1 MVALVTRDEVKSQM
15 MMDNDAADGWI
26 DMMILAISGAVMSWL
41 KDEWRAY
48 EPLLDADGNVVED
61 SNGDPIPLEDSNGDF
76 TVKPVVKAA
85 TLVEIASQFRFRD
98 GDGAPAVPSH
108 AGHGYVLSA
117 GPTSL
122 LSGLRRSTVA

>member
-1 MVALVTRDEVKSQM
+1 MAAFVTLEEVKSQL

-26 DMMILAISGAVMSWL
+26 DMMIVAISDAVLSWL

-48 EPLLDADGNVVED
+48 LVLRDADGAVLLD
-61 SNGDPIPLEDSNGDF
+61 SNGDPILLTDSNGDLIPR
-76 TVKPVVKAA
+76 PVVRAA

-122 LSGLRRSTVA
+122 LSGLRRSTVK

>member
-1 MVALVTRDEVKSQM
+1 MVALVTRAEVKSHL

-41 KDEWRAY
+41 KQEWRAY
-48 EPLLDADGNVVED
+48 ELLLDAAGV
-61 SNGDPIPLEDSNGDF
+61 PLEDSAGDYILALD
-76 TVKPVVKAA
+76 TSGEPIPLPVVKAA

-98 GDGAPAVPSH
+98 GDGAAAVPSH

>member
-1 MVALVTRDEVKSQM
+1 MAELVTRAEVKSHL

-26 DMMILAISGAVMSWL
+26 DMMILAISDAVLSWL

-48 EPLLDADGNVVED
+48 EVLRDADGVILVDSNDDPILLTD
-61 SNGDPIPLEDSNGDF
+61 SNGDPM
-76 TVKPVVKAA
+76 VRPVVKAA

-98 GDGAPAVPSH
+98 GDGAASVPSN

-122 LSGLRRSTVA
+122 LSGLRRSTVK

>member
-1 MVALVTRDEVKSQM
+1 MVALVTRDEVKSQL

-48 EPLLDADGNVVED
+48 EPLVDADGNVVED
-61 SNGDPIPLEDSNGDF
+61 SNGDPTPLEDSNGDF

>member
-1 MVALVTRDEVKSQM
+1 MAAIVTLAEVKSHLM
-15 MMDNDAADGWI
+15 VDNDAVDPWI
-26 DMMILAISGAVMSWL
+26 EMMILAISGAVISWL

-48 EPLLDADGNVVED
+48 VPMVDTAGVPLEESDGAYIPAID
-61 SNGDPIPLEDSNGDF
+61 SNGDPMAL
-76 TVKPVVKAA
+76 PVVKAA

-98 GDGAPAVPSH
+98 GDGAAAVPSH

>member
-1 MVALVTRDEVKSQM
+1 MVALVTREEVKSHL

-26 DMMILAISGAVMSWL
+26 DMMILAISGAVISWL
-41 KDEWRAY
+41 KQEWRAY
-48 EPLLDADGNVVED
+48 ELVRNGAGVALED
-61 SNGDPIPLEDSNGDF
+61 SAGDYILALDTSGDPIPL
-76 TVKPVVKAA
+76 PVVKAA

-98 GDGAPAVPSH
+98 GDGAAAVPSH

-117 GPTSL
+117 GPTGL

>member
-1 MVALVTRDEVKSQM
+1 MAAFVTLAEVKSHL

-26 DMMILAISGAVMSWL
+26 DMMILAISGAVISWL

-48 EPLLDADGNVVED
+48 VPMVDTAGIPLEDSDGAYIPAID
-61 SNGDPIPLEDSNGDF
+61 SNGDPMAL
-76 TVKPVVKAA
+76 PVVKAA

-98 GDGAPAVPSH
+98 GDGAAAVPSH

-122 LSGLRRSTVA
+122 LSGLRRSTVK

>member
-1 MVALVTRDEVKSQM
+1 MVALVTRAEVKSQL

-26 DMMILAISGAVMSWL
+26 DMMIVAISDAVLSWL
-41 KDEWRAY
+41 KEDWRAY
-48 EPLLDADGNVVED
+48 LVLRDADGAVLLD
-61 SNGDPIPLEDSNGDF
+61 SNGDPILLTDSNGDIM
-76 TVKPVVKAA
+76 VRPVVKVA

-98 GDGAPAVPSH
+98 GDGAAAVPSH

-122 LSGLRRSTVA
+122 LSGLRRSTAR

>member
-1 MVALVTRDEVKSQM
+1 MVALVTLEEVKSHL
-15 MMDNDAADGWI
+15 MMDSDAADGWI

-48 EPLLDADGNVVED
+48 EPLLDADGKVVED
-61 SNGDPIPLEDSNGDF
+61 SNGDPIPLEDSSGLV
-76 TVKPVVKAA
+76 VKPVVKAA

-108 AGHGYVLSA
+108 AGHGYVLGA

>member
-1 MVALVTRDEVKSQM
+1 MVALVTRAEVKSHL

-48 EPLLDADGNVVED
+48 EPLLDADGNVIED
-61 SNGDPIPLEDSNGDF
+61 SNGDPILLTDSNGDYL
-76 TVKPVVKAA
+76 VKPVVKAA
-85 TLVEIASQFRFRD
+85 TLVELASQFRFRD
-98 GDGAPAVPSH
+98 GDGAAAVPSH
-108 AGHGYVLSA
+108 WGHGYVLSA

-122 LSGLRRSTVA
+122 LSGLRRPTAR

>member
-1 MVALVTRDEVKSQM
+1 MVALVTRAEVKSQL

-26 DMMILAISGAVMSWL
+26 DMMIPAISGAVMSWL

-48 EPLLDADGNVVED
+48 EPLLDADGNVIED
-61 SNGDPIPLEDSNGDF
+61 SNGDPILLTDSNGDYL
-76 TVKPVVKAA
+76 VKPVVKAA
-85 TLVEIASQFRFRD
+85 TLVELASQFRFRD

>member
-1 MVALVTRDEVKSQM
+1 MVALVTREDVKSHL

-26 DMMILAISGAVMSWL
+26 DMMILAISDAVMTWL
-41 KDEWRAY
+41 KDDWRAY
-48 EPLLDADGNVVED
+48 EPLLGPDGQPVED
-61 SNGDPIPLEDSNGDF
+61 SSGDPIPAEDSSGPI
-76 TVKPVVKAA
+76 VRPVVKAA

-98 GDGAPAVPSH
+98 GDGAAAVPSH

-122 LSGLRRSTVA
+122 LSGLRRSTAR

>member
-1 MVALVTRDEVKSQM
+1 MAALVTRDEVKSHL

-26 DMMILAISGAVMSWL
+26 DMMILAISDAVLSWL
-41 KDEWRAY
+41 KDQWRAY
-48 EPLLDADGNVVED
+48 EVLRDAEGELVLDSNSDPILLTD
-61 SNGDPIPLEDSNGDF
+61 SNGDLM
-76 TVKPVVKAA
+76 VRQVVKAA

-98 GDGAPAVPSH
+98 GDGAAAVPSH

-122 LSGLRRSTVA
+122 LSGLRRPTAR

>member
-1 MVALVTRDEVKSQM
+1 MAELVTRNEVKSHL
-15 MMDNDAADGWI
+15 MMDTDAADGWI
-26 DMMILAISGAVMSWL
+26 DMMILAISDAVLSWL

-48 EPLLDADGNVVED
+48 EVLRVADGAIDLD
-61 SNGDPIPLEDSNGDF
+61 SNGDPIVLTDSNGDPM
-76 TVKPVVKAA
+76 VRPVVKAA

-98 GDGAPAVPSH
+98 GDGAVAVPSN

-122 LSGLRRSTVA
+122 LSGLRRSTVK

>member
-1 MVALVTRDEVKSQM
+1 MVALVTRAEVKSQL

-26 DMMILAISGAVMSWL
+26 DMMILAISGAVISWL

-48 EPLLDADGNVVED
+48 EPLLDADGNVIED
-61 SNGDPIPLEDSNGDF
+61 SNGDPILLTDSNGDYL
-76 TVKPVVKAA
+76 VKPVVKAA

>member
-1 MVALVTRDEVKSQM
+1 MVALVTRDEVKSQL

-122 LSGLRRSTVA
+122 LLGLRRSTVA

>member
-1 MVALVTRDEVKSQM
+1 MPALVTREEVKSQL
-15 MMDNDAADGWI
+15 MMDNNAADGWI
-26 DMMILAISGAVMSWL
+26 DMMILAISDAVLSWL

-48 EPLLDADGNVVED
+48 EVLRDGDGAMVLDSNGEPILLTD
-61 SNGDPIPLEDSNGDF
+61 SNGDLM
-76 TVKPVVKAA
+76 VRLVVKAA

-98 GDGAPAVPSH
+98 GDGAAAVPSH

-122 LSGLRRSTVA
+122 LSGLRRPTAR

>member
-1 MVALVTRDEVKSQM
+1 MAELVTRAEVKSQL

-26 DMMILAISGAVMSWL
+26 DMMIVAISDAVLSWL

-48 EPLLDADGNVVED
+48 LVLRDADGAMLLD
-61 SNGDPIPLEDSNGDF
+61 SNGDPILLTDSNGDLI
-76 TVKPVVKAA
+76 PRAVVRAA

-108 AGHGYVLSA
+108 TGHGYVLSA
-117 GPTSL
+117 VPTSL
-122 LSGLRRSTVA
+122 LSGLRRSTVI

>member
-1 MVALVTRDEVKSQM
+1 MAELITRDEVKSHL
-15 MMDNDAADGWI
+15 MMDNDAADSWI
-26 DMMILAISGAVMSWL
+26 DMMILAISDAVLSWL

-48 EPLLDADGNVVED
+48 EVLRGAGGEMVLD
-61 SNGDPIPLEDSNGDF
+61 SNGDPILLTDSNGDPM
-76 TVKPVVKAA
+76 VRPVVRAA

-98 GDGAPAVPSH
+98 GDGAVAVPSH

-122 LSGLRRSTVA
+122 LSGLRRSTVK

>member
-1 MVALVTRDEVKSQM
+1 MAALVTREEVKSQL

-26 DMMILAISGAVMSWL
+26 DMMILAISDAVLSWL

-48 EPLLDADGNVVED
+48 EVLRDQDGAVVLD
-61 SNGDPIPLEDSNGDF
+61 SNGDPILLTDSNGDLM
-76 TVKPVVKAA
+76 VRPVVKAA

-98 GDGAPAVPSH
+98 GDGAAAVPSH

-122 LSGLRRSTVA
+122 LSALRRSTVK

>member
-1 MVALVTRDEVKSQM
+1 MVALVTRDEVKSQLM
-15 MMDNDAADGWI
+15 VDNDAVDPWI
-26 DMMILAISGAVMSWL
+26 DMMILAISGAVITWL

-48 EPLLDADGNVVED
+48 EPMVD
-61 SNGDPIPLEDSNGDF
+61 SNGDAMQDSDGANIPAFPL
-76 TVKPVVKAA
+76 TALPVVKAA

-98 GDGAPAVPSH
+98 GEGVSLPPSNW
-108 AGHGYVLSA
+108 GHGYVLST